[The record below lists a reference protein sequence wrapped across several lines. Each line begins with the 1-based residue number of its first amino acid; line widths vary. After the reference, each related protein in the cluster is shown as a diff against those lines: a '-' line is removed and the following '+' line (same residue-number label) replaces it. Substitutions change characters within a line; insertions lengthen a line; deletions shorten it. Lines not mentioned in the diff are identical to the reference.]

1 MVVVLAVVKIMVIL
15 EDQEVEVKLLQMQDV
30 VMMVVLIPQK
40 VISEVIELLVLEEV
54 EVVELAVLVL
64 LLILIHKLVQLVV
77 MVDQVFQMIF

>member
-1 MVVVLAVVKIMVIL
+1 MVVVLVVVKIMVIL

-30 VMMVVLIPQK
+30 VMLVVLIPQK
-40 VISEVIELLVLEEV
+40 VISEVIEVWALEEV
-54 EVVELAVLVL
+54 AVAELAVLVL

>member
-1 MVVVLAVVKIMVIL
+1 VVVVLEVVKIMVIL

-30 VMMVVLIPQK
+30 VMLVVLIPQK
-40 VISEVIELLVLEEV
+40 VISEVIEVWALEEV
-54 EVVELAVLVL
+54 AVAELAVLVL

>member
-1 MVVVLAVVKIMVIL
+1 VVVVLAVVKIMVIL

-30 VMMVVLIPQK
+30 VMLVVLIPQK
-40 VISEVIELLVLEEV
+40 VISEVIEVWALEEV
-54 EVVELAVLVL
+54 AVAELAVLVL

>member
-40 VISEVIELLVLEEV
+40 VISEVIEVWALEEV
-54 EVVELAVLVL
+54 AVAELAVLVL